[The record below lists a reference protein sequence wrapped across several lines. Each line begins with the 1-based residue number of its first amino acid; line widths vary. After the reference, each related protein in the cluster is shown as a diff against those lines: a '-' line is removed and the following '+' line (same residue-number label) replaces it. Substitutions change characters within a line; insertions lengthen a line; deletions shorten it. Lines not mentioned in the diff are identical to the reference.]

1 MFPIDWFHHDC
12 GTLIFLNFFSHNNI
26 TPQLHILP
34 TGRMNAPLHTPRHY
48 FTQLVLCLLFLFVTR
63 KRRADTS
70 HTCTATEEN
79 PVSK

>member
-1 MFPIDWFHHDC
+1 
-12 GTLIFLNFFSHNNI
+12 
-26 TPQLHILP
+26 
-34 TGRMNAPLHTPRHY
+34 MNAPLHTPRHY

-70 HTCTATEEN
+70 HTYTATEEN